1 EGLGKA
7 ESELTRTGAVIGTPS
22 YMSPEQARGERVDH
36 RSDIF
41 SLGVVIYEMAS
52 GDVPFKRQS
61 LAETMNAVINESQT
75 SVAELNGEA
84 AAGLSQPIDRAVS
97 ND

>member
-1 EGLGKA
+1 M
-7 ESELTRTGAVIGTPS
+7 GTPS

-52 GDVPFKRQS
+52 GRG
-61 LAETMNAVINESQT
+61 AVQEEVSGRNYERGDQR
-75 SVAELNGEA
+75 A
-84 AAGLSQPIDRAVS
+84 AHACGRDQ
-97 ND
+97 